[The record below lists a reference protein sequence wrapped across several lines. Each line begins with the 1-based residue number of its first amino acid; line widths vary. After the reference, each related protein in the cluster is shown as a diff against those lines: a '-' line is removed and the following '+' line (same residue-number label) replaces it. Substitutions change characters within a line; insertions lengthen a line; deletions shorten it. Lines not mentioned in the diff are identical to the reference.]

1 MDHIPE
7 NEPPE
12 VAFLESAL
20 QGAITQGA
28 SHIHIEPVDDDVAVR
43 YRVGREYRE
52 FVREP
57 RDVSAVMTRLRTLAG
72 LSVVPPLGPE
82 WGVIEFQNEGK
93 THRFATQM
101 LPSITGEKAILQALQ
116 ETHLDPRRL
125 DELGMSDDQ
134 LATLKFALKRRSGL
148 IVLCGP
154 AGSGLDTTAYASL
167 LRIDSSARSVATIER
182 VAQGQVP
189 GVHRME
195 AGDVDEKNAMLR
207 ALMRTD
213 TDVVYVQDLS
223 GVESATLALSAA
235 IEHQKLVIAS
245 LHSSSAAAAVTNFV
259 NLGIEPWLVGSGIAL
274 IQAQRLLRRL
284 CAECREHAVVLG
296 TPWPDERSGQNAPKP
311 FASHRAVGCDACHGL
326 GYTDERILVCE
337 SMPFSDHLQQLVI
350 EKASERELQA
360 EAVQEGMTTLRS
372 VALGMAREGVTTLD
386 EVYLHTPPE

>member
-1 MDHIPE
+1 MDHNPGKE
-7 NEPPE
+7 APE

-20 QGAITQGA
+20 RGAISQDA

-43 YRVGREYRE
+43 FRVGREYRE
-52 FVREP
+52 FASEP
-57 RDVSAVMTRLRTLAG
+57 RDILAVMTRLRTLAG

-82 WGVIEFQNEGK
+82 WGVIEFQDGGK

-101 LPSITGEKAILQALQ
+101 LPSVTGEKAILQVLR
-116 ETHLDPRRL
+116 ETHMDPRRL
-125 DELGMSDDQ
+125 DELGMLGSQ
-134 LATLKFALKRRSGL
+134 LATLKSALKRRSGL

-167 LRIDSSARSVATIER
+167 LLIDRGARSVATIER

-213 TDVVYVQDLS
+213 TDVVYVQDLT
-223 GVESATLALSAA
+223 GVETTTLALSAA

-245 LHSSSAAAAVTNFV
+245 LHSSSAVAAVTHFV
-259 NLGIEPWLVGSGIAL
+259 KLGIEPWLVGSGIAL
-274 IQAQRLLRRL
+274 IQAQRLLRCL
-284 CAECREHAVVLG
+284 CTECREHAVILG
-296 TPWPDERSGQNAPKP
+296 TPTADDQPGSDTPEP

-326 GYTDERILVCE
+326 GYTDERVLVCE
-337 SMPFSDHLQQLVI
+337 SMPFSDHLQQLVT
-350 EKASERELQA
+350 ERASESELQA
-360 EAVQEGMTTLRS
+360 EAVQECMTTLRS
-372 VALGMAREGVTTLD
+372 MALGLARKGVTTLN

>member
-1 MDHIPE
+1 MDHIPG
-7 NEPPE
+7 NEPPKIE
-12 VAFLESAL
+12 FLESVMR
-20 QGAITQGA
+20 GAITQGA

-43 YRVGREYRE
+43 YRVGQEYRE

-57 RDVSAVMTRLRTLAG
+57 REISAVMTQLRTLAG

-82 WGVIEFQNEGK
+82 WGVIKFQNDGK

-116 ETHLDPRRL
+116 ETHMDPRRL
-125 DELGMSDDQ
+125 DELGMLDDQ
-134 LATLKFALKRRSGL
+134 LATLKSALEQRSGL

-167 LRIDSSARSVATIER
+167 LRIDRSARSVATIER

-195 AGDVDEKNAMLR
+195 AGDVDEKNVMLR

-223 GVESATLALSAA
+223 GVESTTLALSAA

-245 LHSSSAAAAVTNFV
+245 LHSSSAVAAVTHFV
-259 NLGIEPWLVGSGIAL
+259 NLGIEPWLVGSGMAL
-274 IQAQRLLRRL
+274 IQAQRLLRLL
-284 CAECREHAVVLG
+284 CTECREHAVVLG
-296 TPWPDERSGQNAPKP
+296 TPSPDGRSGQNVPES

-326 GYTDERILVCE
+326 GYTDERMLACE

-350 EKASERELQA
+350 EKASESELQA
-360 EAVQEGMTTLRS
+360 EAVREGMTTLRS